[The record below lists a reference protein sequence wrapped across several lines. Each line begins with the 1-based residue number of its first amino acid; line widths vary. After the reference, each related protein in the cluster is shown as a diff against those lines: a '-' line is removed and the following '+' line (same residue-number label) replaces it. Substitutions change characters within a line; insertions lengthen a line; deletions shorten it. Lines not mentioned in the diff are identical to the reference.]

1 MAIKIEKIKLA
12 ISNGNMKQ
20 GSLQFWGEW
29 FGRPYDNIHTIVDA
43 ELGEGDA
50 LVCTFDQREKLSVWN
65 PTGLYF
71 DKNVFR
77 VTKASKILWQW
88 YYYGNPQDDLHFI
101 QYEERGNNILVSEG
115 KVGTGFSKKRI
126 LDPTGHYAVELH

>member
-12 ISNGNMKQ
+12 ILNGNMKQ

-43 ELGEGDA
+43 AVIEDNSLA
-50 LVCTFDQREKLSVWN
+50 FTFDQREKLSVWD
-65 PTGLYF
+65 PKGLYF

-77 VTKASKILWQW
+77 VKKASKILWQW
-88 YYYGNPQDDLHFI
+88 YYYGNPPGDFHFI
-101 QYEERGNNILVSEG
+101 QYEDMGNNILVSAG
-115 KVGTGFSKKRI
+115 KVETDFPKKRI
-126 LDPTGHYAVELH
+126 LDPAGHYAVEIH